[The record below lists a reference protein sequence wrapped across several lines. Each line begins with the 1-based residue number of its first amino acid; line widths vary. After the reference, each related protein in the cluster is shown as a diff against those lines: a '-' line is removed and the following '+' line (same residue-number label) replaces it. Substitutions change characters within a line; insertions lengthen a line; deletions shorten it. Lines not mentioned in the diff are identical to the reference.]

1 MSEIIASSSS
11 GAIGLNSRVTLH
23 FSLILDSGEE
33 FDTTRGGDPATFTV
47 GDTSFLP
54 GFEKSLF
61 GLKAGDEV
69 QISLTADQ
77 AFGPRQDSKVQRLPK
92 NRFRGMNIEPGLLVS
107 FSSDGGELPGLVT
120 GIFEDMVRI
129 DFNHP
134 LAGKNITF
142 DVSIIAVGI

>member
-1 MSEIIASSSS
+1 
-11 GAIGLNSRVTLH
+11 
-23 FSLILDSGEE
+23 
-33 FDTTRGGDPATFTV
+33 
-47 GDTSFLP
+47 
-54 GFEKSLF
+54 
-61 GLKAGDEV
+61 
-69 QISLTADQ
+69 
-77 AFGPRQDSKVQRLPK
+77 
-92 NRFRGMNIEPGLLVS
+92 MNIEPGLLVS